1 MRSVY
6 AKDREFCKDITMER
20 NNRKKYIHIDREMG
34 SNETFS
40 MLNKNESETESEIE
54 NLLEDSDTEY
64 IAEKQIPDSKK

>member
-1 MRSVY
+1 
-6 AKDREFCKDITMER
+6 
-20 NNRKKYIHIDREMG
+20 MG

-64 IAEKQIPDSKK
+64 IAEKQILDSKK

>member
-1 MRSVY
+1 
-6 AKDREFCKDITMER
+6 
-20 NNRKKYIHIDREMG
+20 MG

-64 IAEKQIPDSKK
+64 IAEKKIPDSKK

>member
-1 MRSVY
+1 MHTHTHTH
-6 AKDREFCKDITMER
+6 KDITIEK
-20 NNRKKYIHIDREMG
+20 NSRKKYIHTDREMG
-34 SNETFS
+34 SNETLS

>member
-6 AKDREFCKDITMER
+6 AKDSEFCKDITMER

-34 SNETFS
+34 SNEIFS

-54 NLLEDSDTEY
+54 NFLKDTDREY
-64 IAEKQIPDSKK
+64 IAQK